1 MPGHLLLVLTAA
13 ACSRTPY
20 PEVPVDMASSR
31 VATVATPAPR
41 ARTLRFSVAA
51 MQSPRDTFEAYSRV
65 FEALGRRIGGEEVE
79 FIQRRTYA
87 EVNEMLA
94 AGKLDAALICTGGYL
109 ELERASP
116 GAVEVLAVPVVGGRT
131 TYRSLIIVPTGSRD
145 ESLQDLRGKRFAFT
159 DELSMSGH
167 AYAARLLADM
177 GSDERTFFS
186 SVAFTR
192 NHDRSIEAVAR
203 GLFDGAAVDSLVFD
217 QLLRARPALRTAVRV
232 IHRSPEL
239 GGSPVV
245 ASTRL
250 SRERREAIRKA
261 LLQLASDPESME
273 ALKITGIERFVEAP
287 PGLYVE
293 AQRVAGGR

>member
-1 MPGHLLLVLTAA
+1 LA
-13 ACSRTPY
+13 ACSWTPY
-20 PEVPVDMASSR
+20 PEVSVDMAAPK

-65 FEALGRRIGGEEVE
+65 FEALGRRIGDEEVE

-109 ELERASP
+109 ELERSAP

-131 TYRSLIIVPTGSRD
+131 TYRSLIIVPTASRD

-167 AYAARLLADM
+167 AYAARLLADL
-177 GSDERTFFS
+177 GSDERAYFS

-192 NHDRSIEAVAR
+192 SHDRSIEAVAK

-217 QLLRARPALRTAVRV
+217 QLVQVRPALRTAVRV

-239 GGSPVV
+239 GVSPVV

-250 SRERREAIRKA
+250 PKERRDAIRKA

-293 AQRVAGGR
+293 AQRIMVGTR